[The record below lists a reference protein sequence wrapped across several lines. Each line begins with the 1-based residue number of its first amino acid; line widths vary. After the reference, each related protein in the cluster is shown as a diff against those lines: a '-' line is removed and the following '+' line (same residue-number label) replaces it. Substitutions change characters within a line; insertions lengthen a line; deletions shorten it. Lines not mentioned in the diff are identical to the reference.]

1 METQLP
7 FRVLIVCT
15 GNICR
20 SPLAERLLQTGLDRI
35 IPGVVE
41 TASAGTKAS
50 AGESMSPY
58 SAEIANSY
66 GVSPEGF
73 SARQLN
79 AEMLQESGLVLT
91 MTAKH
96 RGEVIRMDPTLLKR
110 TFTVREF
117 ARLLNALDS
126 RAKEDAATAGGEAGA
141 GSPAAGQAAAAFWA
155 ALPAKAASARH
166 LTLGTPAS
174 ENDVLD
180 PYGLERDAYK
190 QMESE
195 LLPAVTSVLRYVSKH
210 APSSARPEQF
220 FPIAAPAA
228 PDRNSGGRGF
238 KGWGRAPRKTG
249 SADSGA
255 AGAAAVGA
263 AVAGAA
269 GVTGK
274 GAAGTADSGT
284 AAAGSAAAGA
294 SGTGTPGVSG
304 SATGSSSAG
313 ATPRGAATAVI
324 TAPAATAPAKAAAA
338 PAPAPEKAAPAGKA
352 STAAPATTASPKTA
366 PVAPT
371 AVAVPAVALSG
382 HVPSG
387 QALPGPKSAQP
398 SAPHPEA
405 TPRTPREQP
414 SRAEERKGKK
424 NRTARLVLGGA
435 AMVVVVSAALAGAY
449 VFNLAKTFDEQT
461 LKIDSAFPDESTRPK
476 EPAAVNG
483 RTPLNFL
490 VIGSDSLEES
500 TGEAEKGLSSDQ
512 RSDTLMLVH
521 VPADR
526 KKVFSISLMRD
537 LWVKIPGYGDSK
549 INAALAHG
557 GVPLTVQTVESI
569 LHQRIDHV
577 VMVDVAGF
585 NRVTDAVGG
594 VELDVQV
601 PFTSTIINGR
611 AFEKGPT
618 KMNGPEALA
627 FVRERQ
633 AFADGDYQRVRN
645 QQSYMQG
652 LFNKVADPKTFLDP
666 VKITNMVTVMSPF
679 VSVDKGLNALEVA
692 EIATEMHEVRPSS
705 IGMFT
710 LPTRGIGTSADGQSI
725 VLTDPKAIKDIS
737 DSLTADKLDEYLAKN
752 PVQDR
757 PQS

>member
-1 METQLP
+1 LETQLP

-35 IPGVVE
+35 IPGIVE

-66 GVSPEGF
+66 GVSPGGF

-110 TFTVREF
+110 TFTIREF

-126 RAKEDAATAGGEAGA
+126 RAKEGTGGAAGGETAE
-141 GSPAAGQAAAAFWA
+141 AFWA

-166 LTLGTPAS
+166 LTLGTPPS
-174 ENDVLD
+174 DNDVLD

-210 APSSARPEQF
+210 APSSTRPEQF
-220 FPIAAPAA
+220 FPVAAPAA
-228 PDRNSGGRGF
+228 PARNAGGRGF
-238 KGWGRAPRKTG
+238 KGWGRGPRKNET
-249 SADSGA
+249 ADSAAPGAALPA
-255 AGAAAVGA
+255 AGAAGSVSAVA
-263 AVAGAA
+263 AAAAAAAATATAGAA
-269 GVTGK
+269 G
-274 GAAGTADSGT
+274 GARGAD
-284 AAAGSAAAGA
+284 AGS
-294 SGTGTPGVSG
+294 S
-304 SATGSSSAG
+304 
-313 ATPRGAATAVI
+313 GAATAVI
-324 TAPAATAPAKAAAA
+324 TAPAAPVVA
-338 PAPAPEKAAPAGKA
+338 PAPAKTVPVKAAPANA
-352 STAAPATTASPKTA
+352 A

-371 AVAVPAVALSG
+371 AVAVPAVALSE
-382 HVPSG
+382 HAIPVSKAA
-387 QALPGPKSAQP
+387 QPGPPHQQ
-398 SAPHPEA
+398 AP
-405 TPRTPREQP
+405 PRTPREQP
-414 SRAEERKGKK
+414 SRAEESKAKK
-424 NRTARLVLGGA
+424 SRTARLVLGGA

-461 LKIDSAFPDESTRPK
+461 TKIDSAFPDESTRPK

-500 TGEAEKGLSSDQ
+500 TGEAEKGMSSDQ

-549 INAALAHG
+549 INSALAHG

-594 VELDVQV
+594 VELNVEV
-601 PFTSTIINGR
+601 PFTSTIINCR
-611 AFEKGPT
+611 VFDKGTT

-645 QQSYMQG
+645 QQGYMQG

-666 VKITNMVTVMSPF
+666 LKITNMVTVMSPF

-692 EIATEMHEVRPSS
+692 EIATELHEVRPSS
-705 IGMFT
+705 IAMFT
-710 LPTRGIGTSADGQSI
+710 LPTRGVGTSADGQSI

-757 PQS
+757 PQG